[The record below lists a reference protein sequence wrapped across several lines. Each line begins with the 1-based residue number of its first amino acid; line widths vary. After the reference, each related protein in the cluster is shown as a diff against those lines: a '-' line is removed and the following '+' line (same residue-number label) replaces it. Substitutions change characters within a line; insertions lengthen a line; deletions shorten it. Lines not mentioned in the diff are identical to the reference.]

1 MLINIRGPRIC
12 SDGDVGMGRVAGEL
26 SEPKIMGSDPYIEY
40 RIYRPISSSYLEFK
54 GIPYALYLYSVKIRR
69 E

>member
-40 RIYRPISSSYLEFK
+40 RI
-54 GIPYALYLYSVKIRR
+54 
-69 E
+69 